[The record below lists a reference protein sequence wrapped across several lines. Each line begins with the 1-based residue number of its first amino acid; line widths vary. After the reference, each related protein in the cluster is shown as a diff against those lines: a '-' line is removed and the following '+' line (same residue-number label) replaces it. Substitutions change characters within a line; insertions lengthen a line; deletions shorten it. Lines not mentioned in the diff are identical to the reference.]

1 VVDSFWAVPDVATLR
16 TPLSMLREQ
25 ATALTEQTSGLLVGQ
40 VETNQNPDGNLLIQL
55 EIVVPALNDFRVRI
69 LNYEQPIGLYP
80 GRLTGMGIPV
90 YETVNSEEDF
100 VKFVRRAL
108 SSQVIKNVL
117 TSLMSQVG
125 DKSSTR

>member
-16 TPLSMLREQ
+16 TPVTILREQ

-40 VETNQNPDGNLLIQL
+40 VETNQKSDESLIIQL
-55 EIVVPALNDFRVRI
+55 EIIVPALNDYRVRI
-69 LNYEQPIGLYP
+69 LNYEQPISLYP
-80 GRLTGMGIPV
+80 GRISGMGIIGSDLV
-90 YETVNSEEDF
+90 ESEEGF
-100 VKFVRRAL
+100 VTSVRRVL

-125 DKSSTR
+125 DMSPSR